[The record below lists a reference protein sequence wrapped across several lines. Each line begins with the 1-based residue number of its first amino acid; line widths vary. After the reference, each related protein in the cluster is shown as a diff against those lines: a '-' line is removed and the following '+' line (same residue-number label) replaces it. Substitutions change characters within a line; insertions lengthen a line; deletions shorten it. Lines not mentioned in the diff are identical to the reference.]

1 MTFSVPSPSRRP
13 LLTFTESGHPAVDLS
28 TAWRSEVQFF
38 VFPSFGQF
46 YSALQKL
53 NTPQTTKT
61 AQIIL
66 FIERVRLPLDC
77 ILLEGCGGTTFADT
91 AQVVVGFPPT
101 CARAVLIHCLTSS
114 VLSSVALFS
123 NNFGWLCRDVTV
135 RKQKYANASLTC
147 ISVSAKTLGQSG

>member
-1 MTFSVPSPSRRP
+1 MPSKACLETQLHSVPQTPSA
-13 LLTFTESGHPAVDLS
+13 GHRLDIHGLS
-28 TAWRSEVQFF
+28 TPLTRL
-38 VFPSFGQF
+38 FGQF

-77 ILLEGCGGTTFADT
+77 ILLEGCGGTTFTDT

-101 CARAVLIHCLTSS
+101 CARDVLTHCLTSS
-114 VLSSVALFS
+114 VLSSAALFS

-147 ISVSAKTLGQSG
+147 TSVSAKTLGQSG